1 MRAYKGNDM
10 VKGGYFLNLRDWKL
24 EVVEGDTGVLPGND
38 ETPYRRV
45 PMLGML
51 VVAPVMGLAFVVLL
65 PFIGLAVIG
74 EKLWLKTKEYRV
86 KPVDT
91 PAAAKTTNPLR

>member
-1 MRAYKGNDM
+1 MATYTGNQT

-24 EVVEGDTGVLPGND
+24 EVVEGDTGVLPGD
-38 ETPYRRV
+38 QDIRYRRV

-51 VVAPVMGLAFVVLL
+51 VVAPLMGLLFVVLL

-74 EKLWLKTKEYRV
+74 ERLVKMAAAYRV
-86 KPVDT
+86 KPAPT
-91 PAAAKTTNPLR
+91 PAVKPTRTPLR

>member
-1 MRAYKGNDM
+1 MTTFQGTQT

-24 EVVEGDTGVLPGND
+24 EVVEGETGVLPGAAD
-38 ETPYRRV
+38 ICYRRV

-51 VVAPVMGLAFVVLL
+51 VVAPLMGLAFVIVL

-74 EKLWLKTKEYRV
+74 EKLWLKARTFRAR
-86 KPVDT
+86 PVET
-91 PAAAKTTNPLR
+91 PAPAKTTNPLR

>member
-1 MRAYKGNDM
+1 MATYTGNQT

-24 EVVEGDTGVLPGND
+24 EVVEGDTGVLPGAED
-38 ETPYRRV
+38 IRYRRV

-51 VVAPVMGLAFVVLL
+51 VVAPLMGLLFVVLL

-74 EKLWLKTKEYRV
+74 ERLVKMAAAYRV
-86 KPVDT
+86 KPAPT
-91 PAAAKTTNPLR
+91 PAKTTTNPLR